1 MISLS
6 SNELIALVVSF
17 MWPLTRILGLI
28 AIAPPFGNNSV
39 PVQVKLMLGVM
50 LALIVAPTI
59 PPIPDADPL
68 SITGIMILMQQ
79 LVIGLAMGFM
89 VRIVFAGIEM
99 AGEVIGLTMG
109 LGFATFFDPQTQGR
123 SSAISQILVLIST
136 LVFLTLNA
144 HLAVFAALI
153 ESFKTI
159 PISTSLTMGF
169 SFQKLAIW
177 GEQIFSISLR
187 LSLPIVAA
195 LLIANVALGILT
207 RAAPQLNLFGI
218 GFPIT
223 IGVGFMMLNMGLP
236 YMLLPI
242 ENIFQS
248 AIEAIQSLGN
258 YSPPPLPTLPKL
270 PIATPR
276 G

>member
-1 MISLS
+1 MI
-6 SNELIALVVSF
+6 ASF
-17 MWPLTRILGLI
+17 IWPLTRILGLI

-39 PVQVKLMLGVM
+39 PVQVKLMLGVT
-50 LALIVAPTI
+50 LAMIVAPTI
-59 PPIPDADPL
+59 PPLTQADPM
-68 SITGIMILMQQ
+68 SVTGIMILMQQ
-79 LVIGLAMGFM
+79 LVIGMAMGFM
-89 VRIVFAGIEM
+89 VRVVFAGIEM

-109 LGFATFFDPQTQGR
+109 LGFATFFDPQTKGR
-123 SSAISQILVLIST
+123 SSAISQVLVLVAT
-136 LVFLTLNA
+136 LLFLTLNV
-144 HLAVFAALI
+144 HLSLFAALI

-177 GEQIFSISLR
+177 GEQIFIISMR

-195 LLIANVALGILT
+195 LLITNIALGILT

-223 IGVGFMMLNMGLP
+223 IGVGFLMLSMTMP

-242 ENIFQS
+242 ENAFQS
-248 AIEAIQSLGN
+248 GLEAIQSLAIT
-258 YSPPPLPTLPKL
+258 PPPISPTSIKPS
-270 PIATPR
+270 P
-276 G
+276 

>member
-6 SNELIALVVSF
+6 SNELIALIVSF

-59 PPIPDADPL
+59 PPMLEADPM

-123 SSAISQILVLIST
+123 TSAISQILVLVST
-136 LVFLTLNA
+136 LLFLTLNA

-187 LSLPIVAA
+187 LSLPFVAA

-223 IGVGFMMLNMGLP
+223 IGVGFLMLNMGFP

-242 ENIFQS
+242 ENVFQS

-258 YSPPPLPTLPKL
+258 YSPPPLPTLPV
-270 PIATPR
+270 ATPP

>member
-1 MISLS
+1 MI
-6 SNELIALVVSF
+6 ASF

-50 LALIVAPTI
+50 LELIVAPTI
-59 PPIPDADPL
+59 PPLSNVDPL
-68 SITGIMILMQQ
+68 SLTGIMILMQQ

-123 SSAISQILVLIST
+123 SSAISQVLVLLAT
-136 LVFLTLNA
+136 LIFLTLNV
-144 HLAVFAALI
+144 HLSLFTTLI

-177 GEQIFSISLR
+177 GEQIFSIGLR
-187 LSLPIVAA
+187 LSLPVVAA
-195 LLIANVALGILT
+195 LLIANIALGILT

-223 IGVGFMMLNMGLP
+223 ISVGFLMLSMIIP
-236 YMLLPI
+236 YMLQPI
-242 ENIFQS
+242 ENVFQS
-248 AIEAIQSLGN
+248 TIEALQSLPI
-258 YSPPPLPTLPKL
+258 STPLTVRPQQ
-270 PIATPR
+270 
-276 G
+276 

>member
-1 MISLS
+1 MI
-6 SNELIALVVSF
+6 ASF
-17 MWPLTRILGLI
+17 IWPLTRILGLI

-39 PVQVKLMLGVM
+39 PVQVKLMLGVT
-50 LALIVAPTI
+50 LAMIVAPTI
-59 PPIPDADPL
+59 PPLTQADPL
-68 SITGIMILMQQ
+68 SVTGIMILMQQ
-79 LVIGLAMGFM
+79 LVIGMAMGFM
-89 VRIVFAGIEM
+89 VRVVFAGIEM

-109 LGFATFFDPQTQGR
+109 LGFATFFDPQTKGR
-123 SSAISQILVLIST
+123 SSAISQVLVLVAT
-136 LVFLTLNA
+136 LLFLTLNV
-144 HLAVFAALI
+144 HLSLFAALI

-177 GEQIFSISLR
+177 GEQIFIISMR

-195 LLIANVALGILT
+195 LLITNIALGILT

-223 IGVGFMMLNMGLP
+223 IGVGFLMLSMTMP

-242 ENIFQS
+242 ENAFQS
-248 AIEAIQSLGN
+248 GLEAIQSLAIT
-258 YSPPPLPTLPKL
+258 PPPISPTSIKPS
-270 PIATPR
+270 P
-276 G
+276 

>member
-1 MISLS
+1 MVSFS
-6 SNELIALVVSF
+6 GNELIALIASF
-17 MWPLTRILGLI
+17 IWPLTRILGLI

-59 PPIPDADPL
+59 GPL
-68 SITGIMILMQQ
+68 SGVDPMSLAGAMILLQQ
-79 LVIGLAMGFM
+79 FVIGLSMGFIIR
-89 VRIVFAGIEM
+89 VVFAGIEM

-109 LGFATFFDPQTQGR
+109 LGFATFFDPQSQGR
-123 SSAISQILVLIST
+123 TSAISQVLVLVATLLFLVLDVHLSLFAT
-136 LVFLTLNA
+136 LV
-144 HLAVFAALI
+144 

-177 GEQIFSISLR
+177 GEQIFSLGMR

-195 LLIANVALGILT
+195 LLIVNISLGILT

-223 IGVGFMMLNMGLP
+223 IAVGFLMLGLIMP
-236 YMLLPI
+236 YLRQPI
-242 ENIFQS
+242 ENAFQGG
-248 AIEAIQSLGN
+248 IEAILSLAIQA
-258 YSPPPLPTLPKL
+258 PPT
-270 PIATPR
+270 PIRTD
-276 G
+276 

>member
-1 MISLS
+1 MVSFS
-6 SNELIALVVSF
+6 GNELIAMIASF
-17 MWPLTRILGLI
+17 IWPLTRILGLI

-39 PVQVKLMLGVM
+39 PVQVKLLLGVM

-59 PPIPDADPL
+59 APLTHADPM
-68 SITGIMILMQQ
+68 SVSGIMILMQQ
-79 LVIGLAMGFM
+79 LVIGMAMGFM
-89 VRIVFAGIEM
+89 VRVVFAGIEM

-109 LGFATFFDPQTQGR
+109 LGFASFFDPQTQGR
-123 SSAISQILVLIST
+123 TSAISQVLVLIST
-136 LVFLTLNA
+136 LLFLTLNV
-144 HLAVFAALI
+144 HLSVFAALV

-159 PISTSLTMGF
+159 PISTALTMGF

-177 GEQIFSISLR
+177 GEQIFIISMR

-195 LLIANVALGILT
+195 LLITNIALGILT

-223 IGVGFMMLNMGLP
+223 IGVGFLMLSMTIP

-242 ENIFQS
+242 ENAFQS
-248 AIEAIQSLGN
+248 GVEAIQSLGTAA
-258 YSPPPLPTLPKL
+258 PPPLIKSSP
-270 PIATPR
+270 
-276 G
+276 